1 MAKQKDTTR
10 RQLLTIVAGGAVA
23 AAIPAARAYPEPDP
37 IYAAI
42 EAHRKAAAAEQ
53 AAWDHVNRR
62 PDLSRD
68 DECALT
74 DGPCKEAW
82 DAREKFAET
91 VPTTIPGMRAMII
104 YANELEDED
113 PEWLWNP
120 GDYRLLETLATA
132 AEALMDGRVS

>member
-1 MAKQKDTTR
+1 MAKIIDTTR
-10 RQLLTIVAGGAVA
+10 RQLLTIAAGAVA
-23 AAIPAARAYPEPDP
+23 AAIPAALAYPGPDP

-42 EAHRKAAAAEQ
+42 EKHRKAAAVEQ

-104 YANELEDED
+104 YANE
-113 PEWLWNP
+113 
-120 GDYRLLETLATA
+120 T
-132 AEALMDGRVS
+132 